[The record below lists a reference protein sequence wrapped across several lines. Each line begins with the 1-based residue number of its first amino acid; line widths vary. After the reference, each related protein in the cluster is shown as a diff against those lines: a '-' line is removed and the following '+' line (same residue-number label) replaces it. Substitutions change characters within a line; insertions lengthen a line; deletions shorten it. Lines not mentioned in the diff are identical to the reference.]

1 MGEIVL
7 KGRPNPR
14 QIEFF
19 KASSRHIAYGG
30 ARGGGK
36 SWAMRR
42 KFVLLALNYPGLKL
56 LLLRRTLPELRENHV
71 LPLLSELTG
80 FAKYKDDDKSFTF
93 PNGSRIKLG
102 YCDADKDVY
111 QYQGQEYD
119 VIGLEEATHFT
130 EFMRDFFETSN
141 RSTRTDFKPR
151 MYYTSNPGGIGHAW
165 FKRLFIDREYRGK
178 EKSDNYV
185 FIPAKVYDNHA
196 LMDTNPEYVETL
208 ESLPDDQREAFLH
221 GNWDV
226 FAGQYFREWR
236 RDTHVIDPFKVPAHW
251 FKFCSIDWG
260 YNDPCAVY
268 WHAVD
273 DMRVYTYREL
283 YINQTNAS
291 DVAKK
296 IVELSGRE
304 QIEYTVASPDMW
316 HKRGIGGKDAGTQGE
331 NIAEIFLNNGVWL
344 EKADNDRLQGWTRM
358 REFMKPAADG
368 KPLWIIFSTCSNL
381 IRTLPQLIHHDKRVE
396 DVGDNLEDHAAESCR
411 YGLMSRP
418 QPIGAITAPVRGEE
432 KSEYHFVTMKDGSVK
447 HVSEIADEANRPG
460 QEADDE
466 ANWFRRMGW

>member
-1 MGEIVL
+1 MGELKL
-7 KGRPNPR
+7 KGYPNDR
-14 QIEFF
+14 QKEFF
-19 KASSRHIAYGG
+19 ISTSRHIGYGG

-42 KFVLLALNYPGLKL
+42 KFVLLALKYTGLRL

-71 LPLLSELTG
+71 LPLLSELYG
-80 FAKYKDDDKSFTF
+80 FAKYKDDDKSFIF

-130 EFMRDFFETSN
+130 EFQRDFFETSN

-178 EKSDNYV
+178 EKEQNYV

-196 LMDTNPEYVETL
+196 LMSSNPEYVETL

-236 RDTHVIDPFKVPAHW
+236 RDTHVIQPFTIPKHW
-251 FKFCSIDWG
+251 MRFCSMDWG

-268 WHAVD
+268 WHAVND
-273 DMRVYTYREL
+273 RRVYTYREL
-283 YINQTNAS
+283 YITQTNAS
-291 DVAKK
+291 DVAKR
-296 IVELSGRE
+296 ILELSKGE
-304 QIEYTVASPDMW
+304 NIEYTVASPDMW
-316 HKRGIGGKDAGTQGE
+316 HKRGTAMSKDGE
-331 NIAEIFLNNGVWL
+331 MKGESIAEIFMDHDVWL
-344 EKADNDRLQGWTRM
+344 DKADNSRILGWTRM
-358 REFMKPAADG
+358 REYMKMASDG
-368 KPLWIIFSTCSNL
+368 LPYWVIIDGACPNL
-381 IRTLPQLIHHDKRVE
+381 VRTLPQLIHHDRQVE
-396 DVGDNLEDHAAESCR
+396 DVSDKVEDHAPESCR

-418 QPIGAITAPVRGEE
+418 DPTEQHISVATSAAPNSNTGDNWIR
-432 KSEYHFVTMKDGSVK
+432 KQDGTIV
-447 HVSEIADEANRPG
+447 HRSEIEDKRKEEVDEWAG
-460 QEADDE
+460 G
-466 ANWFRRMGW
+466 WFK

>member
-1 MGEIVL
+1 MGQIVL

-19 KASSRHIAYGG
+19 KAQARHIAYGG

-71 LPLLSELTG
+71 IPLLNELHG
-80 FAKYKDDDKSFTF
+80 LAKYKDDDKSFTF

-102 YCDADKDVY
+102 YCDTEKDVY

-151 MYYTSNPGGIGHAW
+151 MYYTSNPGGVGHAW
-165 FKRLFIDREYRGK
+165 FKRLFIDRDYRGK
-178 EKSDNYV
+178 ERPDNYV
-185 FIPAKVYDNHA
+185 FIPAKVYDNHV
-196 LMDTNPEYVETL
+196 LMQTNPEYVETL

-221 GNWDV
+221 GNWDI

-236 RDTHVIDPFKVPAHW
+236 RDTHVIEPFRIPDHW
-251 FKFCSIDWG
+251 FRFCSIDWG

-273 DMRVYTYREL
+273 DRRVYTYREL

-291 DVAKK
+291 DVAKQ
-296 IVELSGRE
+296 IVQLSGRE
-304 QIEYTVASPDMW
+304 RIEYTVASPDMW
-316 HKRGIGGKDAGTQGE
+316 HKRGTAISKDGTTKGE
-331 NIAEIFLNNGVWL
+331 SIADIFLDNGVWL
-344 EKADNDRLQGWTRM
+344 ERADNDRLLGWTRM
-358 REFMKPAADG
+358 REYMKIQPDG
-368 KPLWIIFSTCSNL
+368 QPLWLIFNTCTNL
-381 IRTLPQLIHHDKRVE
+381 IRTLPQLIHDDKRVE
-396 DVGDNLEDHAAESCR
+396 DVADGIEDHAAESCR
-411 YGLMSRP
+411 YALMSRP
-418 QPIGAITAPVRGEE
+418 QAVGSIVSTYSDVETETIQSPFILTDSGFRHR
-432 KSEYHFVTMKDGSVK
+432 SELQT
-447 HVSEIADEANRPG
+447 ADED
-460 QEADDE
+460 AD
-466 ANWFRRMGW
+466 WFRQAGW